1 MQMNESVTTLFQ
13 EVSPVS
19 PSIRGN
25 RIVADPPRARGLLGL
40 LGLSLLVLG
49 RLPI

>member
-1 MQMNESVTTLFQ
+1 MQMNDSATTFPQ
-13 EVSPVS
+13 EVGPVS
-19 PSIRGN
+19 PSIRGS
-25 RIVADPPRARGLLGL
+25 RIVIDPPRARGLLGL

>member
-1 MQMNESVTTLFQ
+1 MQMNESATTFSQ
-13 EVSPVS
+13 EVGPVS
-19 PSIRGN
+19 PSNRGN
-25 RIVADPPRARGLLGL
+25 RVVVEPPRARGLLGL